1 MHSHVYTHNVLFM
14 SHIVCIHTHLHVY
27 KMFIYMYSHV
37 YTHRVLFMPH
47 IICIHTLC
55 EWARVRECVCTC
67 ASMRDLHPCKRV
79 ARHTPTYSYMPK
91 QGDASRDP
99 LEGHGSLLVGGG
111 VVGPS
116 GHCMWS
122 PPPPLSP
129 QPTTIPLYLWHCLYL
144 VAFVYTLLCVL
155 THIQHAYTSNTQ
167 LLFVYTLVCVYT
179 HIKHACTSIQLLF
192 VYTLVCVDT
201 HNTHHM

>member
-1 MHSHVYTHNVLFM
+1 MGER
-14 SHIVCIHTHLHVY
+14 VCV
-27 KMFIYMYSHV
+27 
-37 YTHRVLFMPH
+37 
-47 IICIHTLC
+47 
-55 EWARVRECVCTC
+55 C

-116 GHCMWS
+116 GHCMRS
-122 PPPPLSP
+122 PPPP
-129 QPTTIPLYLWHCLYL
+129 QPTTIPLYLSHRLYL
-144 VAFVYTLLCVL
+144 VAFVYTLLGVD
-155 THIQHAYTSNTQ
+155 THMQHTYIITSNTQ
-167 LLFVYTLVCVYT
+167 
-179 HIKHACTSIQLLF
+179 SLF

-201 HNTHHM
+201 HNIHHM